1 MIRLKDIKASYGQKI
16 TLDNIN
22 YSFLDGKITA
32 IVGMNGCGKSTLL
45 KTIVGLMTPLSGQV
59 FIDNQDIKL
68 LSDQKRAQQIAYLP
82 QNRNIPVISVGRM
95 VLHGRFPYLSY
106 PRRYKKEDYEITNHA
121 MERIGILELKDRN
134 MAELSGGERQKVY
147 LAMALAQET
156 KTILLDEPTT
166 FLDINYQLEIL
177 KLLTDLRNEGKT
189 VISVLHDI
197 GAALTVTDQLVVM
210 QAGKILMSGAPDEI
224 YDSGILEQV
233 FHIKEHCFF
242 DEHKKKHYYFTFQS
256 E

>member
-1 MIRLKDIKASYGQKI
+1 MISLKNIKAGYGQKI

-22 YSFLDGKITA
+22 YDFLEGKITA

-45 KTIVGLMTPLSGQV
+45 KTMVGLMTPLNGQV

-82 QNRNIPVISVGRM
+82 QNRNVPVISVGRM

-106 PRRYKKEDYEITNHA
+106 PRRYKKEDYDIANRA
-121 MERIGILELKDRN
+121 MERIGITALKDRN

-147 LAMALAQET
+147 LAMAFAQET

-166 FLDINYQLEIL
+166 FLDINYQLEIM
-177 KLLTDLRNEGKT
+177 KLLTDLKNEGKT
-189 VISVLHDI
+189 VITVIHNI
-197 GAALTVTDQLVVM
+197 GAALSIADQIVVM
-210 QAGKILMSGAPDEI
+210 EAGKIKMSGVPEKI
-224 YDSGILEQV
+224 YESGILEQV

-242 DEHKKKHYYFTFQS
+242 DENKKKHYYFTFKS
-256 E
+256 